1 MAPNG
6 GNGKLKGIILAG
18 GTGTR
23 LYPATR
29 AISKQ
34 LMPVYDK
41 PMIYYPIT
49 TLMLAGIRDYLII
62 TTPSQRPIFENLLG
76 DGADWGLHFQYAE
89 QDEPRGLADAF
100 IVGRA
105 FIGKDNVAMIL
116 GDNLFYGQGLNDIVK
131 RATKKKHGAT
141 VFAYRVSDPERYG
154 VIKFDKSGDIP
165 VEFIEKPK
173 RAPSNW
179 AVTGLYF
186 YDHHVCDIAA
196 ALKPSPRG
204 EIEIT
209 DINRHYLERKTIDVV
224 KFGRGFAWLDTGTH
238 ESLDNAAEFVRIVEQ
253 RQGLKIGCPEEIAYT
268 LGYIEAGQVLK
279 IASGMSNTPYGDYL
293 RRLVE
298 SSD

>member
-1 MAPNG
+1 MTTNV
-6 GNGKLKGIILAG
+6 KLKGIILAG

-23 LYPATR
+23 LFPATKVV
-29 AISKQ
+29 SKQ

-41 PMIYYPIT
+41 PMIYYPIS
-49 TLMLAGIRDYLII
+49 TLMLAGITEYLII
-62 TTPSQRPIFENLLG
+62 TTPSQRHLFQELLG
-76 DGADWGLHFQYAE
+76 DGSMWGLQFTYVE
-89 QDEPRGLADAF
+89 QEEPRGLADAF

-105 FIGKDNVAMIL
+105 FIGTDNVAMIL
-116 GDNLFYGQGLNDIVK
+116 GDNLFYGQGLDVMVK
-131 RATKKKHGAT
+131 RAAQRASGAT

-154 VIKFDKSGDIP
+154 VIRFDGSGLAP

-173 RAPSNW
+173 HPPSNW
-179 AVTGLYF
+179 AITGLYF

-196 ALKPSPRG
+196 GLKPSARG

-209 DINRHYLERKTIDVV
+209 DINRCYLEQENIDVI

-268 LGYIEAGQVLK
+268 LGYIKADAVLK
-279 IASGMSNTPYGDYL
+279 IAAGMPNTPYGEYL

-298 SSD
+298 NND